1 MTKTIDGRCGGAK
14 WYKHSQWSSTL
25 FSLSG
30 AACVATNGPLSSSD
44 NTLTQNK
51 CWLSRVSS
59 VSVRVTRL
67 YTFKV
72 CATQYFL
79 MRATLLAVCMW
90 CELNTVRLLGLKVWV
105 GTRHD
110 WLLSEVYQTFII
122 SNLQPTTYFFPQS
135 PVWRIAVPI
144 FPFYFYWQRQKCW
157 SEAKRTVI
165 STQDDGGDQIRAK
178 KLKMHIGLFARLP
191 EKDYISR
198 YKVFVNTRAK
208 ST

>member
-1 MTKTIDGRCGGAK
+1 MAVVVE
-14 WYKHSQWSSTL
+14 
-25 FSLSG
+25 LSG
-30 AACVATNGPLSSSD
+30 T
-44 NTLTQNK
+44 NTLSDRLLCSRWVEPRASPLMVPYLLLFWQYFNSEQMLTQP
-51 CWLSRVSS
+51 RVSS

-79 MRATLLAVCMW
+79 MRATLSAVCMW
-90 CELNTVRLLGLKVWV
+90 CELNTVCLLGLEVWV

-157 SEAKRTVI
+157 SEAKWTVI

-178 KLKMHIGLFARLP
+178 KLKMHIEFLP
-191 EKDYISR
+191 DCQK
-198 YKVFVNTRAK
+198 NT
-208 ST
+208 T

>member
-30 AACVATNGPLSSSD
+30 TACVAANGPLSTSD

-79 MRATLLAVCMW
+79 MRATLSAVCMW
-90 CELNTVRLLGLKVWV
+90 CELNTVRLLGLEVWV

-144 FPFYFYWQRQKCW
+144 SHFISIDSDKNADLKLNGQLFPPKMMVETKSELKNKKCILDLLPDCQK
-157 SEAKRTVI
+157 KT
-165 STQDDGGDQIRAK
+165 T
-178 KLKMHIGLFARLP
+178 
-191 EKDYISR
+191 
-198 YKVFVNTRAK
+198 
-208 ST
+208 

>member
-1 MTKTIDGRCGGAK
+1 MAVVVE
-14 WYKHSQWSSTL
+14 
-25 FSLSG
+25 LSG
-30 AACVATNGPLSSSD
+30 T
-44 NTLTQNK
+44 NTLSDRLLCSRWVEPRASPLMVPYLLLFWQYFNSEQMLTQP
-51 CWLSRVSS
+51 RVSS

-79 MRATLLAVCMW
+79 MRATLSAVCMW
-90 CELNTVRLLGLKVWV
+90 CELNTVRLLGLEVWV

-144 FPFYFYWQRQKCW
+144 FHFISIDSDKNADLKLNRQLFPPKMMVETKSELKNKKC
-157 SEAKRTVI
+157 I
-165 STQDDGGDQIRAK
+165 LDLLPDCQK
-178 KLKMHIGLFARLP
+178 K
-191 EKDYISR
+191 
-198 YKVFVNTRAK
+198 T
-208 ST
+208 T

>member
-1 MTKTIDGRCGGAK
+1 MAVVVE
-14 WYKHSQWSSTL
+14 
-25 FSLSG
+25 LSG
-30 AACVATNGPLSSSD
+30 T
-44 NTLTQNK
+44 NTLSDRLLCSRWVEPRASPLMVPYLLLFWQYFNSEQMLTQP
-51 CWLSRVSS
+51 RVSS

-79 MRATLLAVCMW
+79 MRATLSAVCMW
-90 CELNTVRLLGLKVWV
+90 CELNTVRLLGLEVWV

-157 SEAKRTVI
+157 SEAKRTVF
-165 STQDDGGDQIRAK
+165 SNQDDGGDQIRAK
-178 KLKMHIGLFARLP
+178 K
-191 EKDYISR
+191 
-198 YKVFVNTRAK
+198 
-208 ST
+208 

>member
-1 MTKTIDGRCGGAK
+1 MAVVVE
-14 WYKHSQWSSTL
+14 
-25 FSLSG
+25 LSG
-30 AACVATNGPLSSSD
+30 T
-44 NTLTQNK
+44 NTLSDRLLCSRWVEPRASPLMVPYLLLFWQYFNSEQMLTQP
-51 CWLSRVSS
+51 RVSS

-90 CELNTVRLLGLKVWV
+90 CELNTVRLLGLEVWV

-198 YKVFVNTRAK
+198 
-208 ST
+208 

>member
-30 AACVATNGPLSSSD
+30 AACVAANGPLSTSD

-51 CWLSRVSS
+51 CCLSRVSS

-90 CELNTVRLLGLKVWV
+90 CELNTVRLLGLEVWV

-122 SNLQPTTYFFPQS
+122 SNLQPTSSLRAQCEGLLYPYSHFISIDSDKNADLKLNRQLFP
-135 PVWRIAVPI
+135 PKMMVET
-144 FPFYFYWQRQKCW
+144 K
-157 SEAKRTVI
+157 SE
-165 STQDDGGDQIRAK
+165 
-178 KLKMHIGLFARLP
+178 LK
-191 EKDYISR
+191 
-198 YKVFVNTRAK
+198 N
-208 ST
+208 

>member
-51 CWLSRVSS
+51 CCLSRVSS

-79 MRATLLAVCMW
+79 MRATLSAVCMW
-90 CELNTVRLLGLKVWV
+90 CELNTVRLLGLEVWV

-122 SNLQPTTYFFPQS
+122 SNLQPTSSLRAQCEGLLYPYSHFISIDSDKNADLKLNGQLFP
-135 PVWRIAVPI
+135 PKMMVET
-144 FPFYFYWQRQKCW
+144 K
-157 SEAKRTVI
+157 SE
-165 STQDDGGDQIRAK
+165 
-178 KLKMHIGLFARLP
+178 LK
-191 EKDYISR
+191 
-198 YKVFVNTRAK
+198 N
-208 ST
+208 

>member
-1 MTKTIDGRCGGAK
+1 MAVVVE
-14 WYKHSQWSSTL
+14 
-25 FSLSG
+25 LSG
-30 AACVATNGPLSSSD
+30 T
-44 NTLTQNK
+44 NTLSDRLLCSRWVEPRASPLMVPYLLLFWQYFNSEQMLTQP
-51 CWLSRVSS
+51 RVSS

-90 CELNTVRLLGLKVWV
+90 CELNTVRLLGLEVWV

-178 KLKMHIGLFARLP
+178 KLKMHIDFLP
-191 EKDYISR
+191 DCQK
-198 YKVFVNTRAK
+198 KT
-208 ST
+208 T

>member
-1 MTKTIDGRCGGAK
+1 MAVVVE
-14 WYKHSQWSSTL
+14 
-25 FSLSG
+25 LSG
-30 AACVATNGPLSSSD
+30 T
-44 NTLTQNK
+44 NTLSDRLLCSRWVEPRASPLMVPYLLLFWQYFNSEQMLTQP
-51 CWLSRVSS
+51 RVSS

-79 MRATLLAVCMW
+79 MRATLSAVCMW
-90 CELNTVRLLGLKVWV
+90 CELNTVRLLGLEVWV

-144 FPFYFYWQRQKCW
+144 FHFISIDSDKNADLKLNRQLFPPKMMVETK
-157 SEAKRTVI
+157 SE
-165 STQDDGGDQIRAK
+165 
-178 KLKMHIGLFARLP
+178 LK
-191 EKDYISR
+191 
-198 YKVFVNTRAK
+198 N
-208 ST
+208 

>member
-30 AACVATNGPLSSSD
+30 AACVAANGPLSTSD

-79 MRATLLAVCMW
+79 MRATLSAVCMW
-90 CELNTVRLLGLKVWV
+90 CELNTVCLLGLEVWV

-122 SNLQPTTYFFPQS
+122 SNLQPTSSLRAQCEGLLYPYSHFISIDSDKNADLKLNGQFFPTKMMVETKS
-135 PVWRIAVPI
+135 ELKNKKCILDLLPDC
-144 FPFYFYWQRQKCW
+144 QK
-157 SEAKRTVI
+157 KT
-165 STQDDGGDQIRAK
+165 T
-178 KLKMHIGLFARLP
+178 
-191 EKDYISR
+191 
-198 YKVFVNTRAK
+198 
-208 ST
+208 